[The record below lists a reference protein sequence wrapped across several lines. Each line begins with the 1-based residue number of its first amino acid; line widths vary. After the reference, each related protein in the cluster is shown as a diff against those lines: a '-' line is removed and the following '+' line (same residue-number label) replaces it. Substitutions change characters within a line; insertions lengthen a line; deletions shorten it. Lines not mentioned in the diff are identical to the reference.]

1 MTGKEWV
8 TKRLCSKCG
17 SIMYLNKKLNI
28 WECSSCGRRLG
39 AWITKYTA

>member
-1 MTGKEWV
+1 MGNKE
-8 TKRLCSKCG
+8 TLFKG